1 MKPIDPADLAKSWPE
16 RQRLWARELGRLQ
29 IGVESI
35 AEQVAKYR
43 RVTVAITIVAGGIGA
58 MILAI
63 FLAFRA
69 PKAGLIVSVG
79 LLGPV
84 IFSAWIGQWRSE
96 ARAAAYLREKALV
109 EGASK
114 PSGQT
119 NDPELA

>member
-1 MKPIDPADLAKSWPE
+1 MKPIDPADLAKNWPE

-35 AEQVAKYR
+35 SEQVAKYR

-69 PKAGLIVSVG
+69 PRAGLIVTAV
-79 LLGPV
+79 LFGPM
-84 IFSAWIGQWRSE
+84 ILSAWIGQWRSE
-96 ARAAAYLREKALV
+96 ARAAAYLREKAQV
-109 EGASK
+109 EEASK
-114 PSGQT
+114 PAGPT
-119 NDPELA
+119 HDPELA